1 MSTSQLES
9 ARGLTSLVVSNK
21 EYAVYKGT
29 DNDDPILQPIGII
42 NKLKKQKLL
51 PHDCYVD
58 RVNFPGSSMK
68 RSALFGVS
76 YIDLALR
83 HDSIRNY
90 IDANIGKFPA
100 MGDECLRL
108 ISQMMAHAYVYA
120 PEAIQEDAMLQGLC
134 IACSDPVIFK
144 ALKQG
149 AAKPIVQLLEIA
161 GRPD

>member
-1 MSTSQLES
+1 M
-9 ARGLTSLVVSNK
+9 VVSNK

-29 DNDDPILQPIGII
+29 DNEDPIFQPIGIV
-42 NKLKKQKLL
+42 NKLKKNKLL
-51 PHDCYVD
+51 PHDCYVE

-83 HDSIRNY
+83 HDSIRNH
-90 IDANIGKFPA
+90 IDANISKFPA
-100 MGDECLRL
+100 MGDECLKL
-108 ISQMMAHAYVYA
+108 LSQMMAHAYVYA
-120 PEAIQEDAMLQGLC
+120 PEKIQEDAMLRGLC

-161 GRPD
+161 SKSE